1 MMNFLVIFLEVLTWC
16 IISFLVLRFITFIRK
31 KRFNGKIR
39 LSTFILDISIIFI
52 QVLVVVLKV
61 NLNAPIEE
69 VAFNGI
75 LVGTYMAICMHE
87 MEFVNFK
94 NVKETRNGFV
104 SIVEGIYELEDN
116 DYEL

>member
-1 MMNFLVIFLEVLTWC
+1 MNFLVIFLEVLTWC
-16 IISFLVLRFITFIRK
+16 IISFLILRFITFIRK
-31 KRFNGKIR
+31 KRFNGTIR
-39 LSTFILDISIIFI
+39 LSTFILDSLIILI
-52 QVLVVVLKV
+52 QVLVVILKV

-75 LVGTYMAICMHE
+75 LAGTYMAICMHE

-94 NVKETRNGFV
+94 NIKDARNGIIN
-104 SIVEGIYELEDN
+104 IVEGIYELEDN